1 VENGQANE
9 NETPGEDPTAR
20 PAESESVPDR
30 GTSAPQPDP
39 AVPDAPA
46 PEVEENLAENVTQD
60 AGSGFM
66 DTLGSVGEAVAD
78 FIDPVA
84 LGISAVT
91 GIADLIED
99 LFGKKDASEADQ
111 MTSLQ
116 QNPTAATTG
125 GVDPTALAAAQS

>member
-1 VENGQANE
+1 
-9 NETPGEDPTAR
+9 
-20 PAESESVPDR
+20 
-30 GTSAPQPDP
+30 
-39 AVPDAPA
+39 
-46 PEVEENLAENVTQD
+46 LAENVTQD